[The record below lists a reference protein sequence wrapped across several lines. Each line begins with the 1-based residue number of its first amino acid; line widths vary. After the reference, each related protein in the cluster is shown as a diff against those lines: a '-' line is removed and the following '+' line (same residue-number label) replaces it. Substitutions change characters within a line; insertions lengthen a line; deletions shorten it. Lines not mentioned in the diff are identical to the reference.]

1 MKHAK
6 EAKQVSLTEGPILK
20 SLLNLAFPIMISSF
34 LGTLYNIVDMA
45 WVGLL
50 GANAVAGVGA
60 GGMYVWLSSGFSTM
74 TRMGGQVFAAQELG
88 KGRREEARQYAKAA
102 VQLVI
107 LMGVLYGA
115 VCLAFTDQLIG
126 FFQLSDAESV
136 AIGIQYTKITCGL
149 ILFSFLN
156 FTLTGLYTAQGDSRT
171 PFVANFAGMAANIV
185 LDPLFIFGAGPIP
198 GMQAA
203 GAAVATVCSQIIVTM
218 VLVVCTLKSR
228 KDADNE
234 NILKHMHLTTLC
246 KKWYYREVCRIG
258 IPSALQSIVYCGISM
273 VLTRMV
279 SSFGSAAVAAQRV
292 GGQIESISWNT
303 ADGFGTAMN
312 AFAGQNYGAGKMDR
326 VKKSYH
332 ISLAAVGTW
341 GLIITVVF
349 LVAPEPIS
357 RIFFHEAES
366 IQAFTGY
373 LQVISVCEAFM
384 CVELLT
390 IGTLCGL
397 GLTKLCSVVSI
408 SLTSIRIPLAW
419 ILSSTSLG
427 VLGVWWALSL
437 SSVAKG
443 CIFYLVFRKKSSD
456 LAKDLKREAE
466 SYEH

>member
-1 MKHAK
+1 MKRAK

-185 LDPLFIFGAGPIP
+185 LDPLFIFGAARHTGDAGSRSGGGNGLFP
-198 GMQAA
+198 GHCDR
-203 GAAVATVCSQIIVTM
+203 GSGGVY
-218 VLVVCTLKSR
+218 LKEPKR
-228 KDADNE
+228 
-234 NILKHMHLTTLC
+234 
-246 KKWYYREVCRIG
+246 CR
-258 IPSALQSIVYCGISM
+258 
-273 VLTRMV
+273 
-279 SSFGSAAVAAQRV
+279 
-292 GGQIESISWNT
+292 
-303 ADGFGTAMN
+303 
-312 AFAGQNYGAGKMDR
+312 
-326 VKKSYH
+326 
-332 ISLAAVGTW
+332 
-341 GLIITVVF
+341 
-349 LVAPEPIS
+349 
-357 RIFFHEAES
+357 
-366 IQAFTGY
+366 
-373 LQVISVCEAFM
+373 
-384 CVELLT
+384 
-390 IGTLCGL
+390 
-397 GLTKLCSVVSI
+397 
-408 SLTSIRIPLAW
+408 
-419 ILSSTSLG
+419 
-427 VLGVWWALSL
+427 
-437 SSVAKG
+437 
-443 CIFYLVFRKKSSD
+443 
-456 LAKDLKREAE
+456 
-466 SYEH
+466 

>member
-1 MKHAK
+1 M
-6 EAKQVSLTEGPILK
+6 
-20 SLLNLAFPIMISSF
+20 
-34 LGTLYNIVDMA
+34 
-45 WVGLL
+45 

-107 LMGVLYGA
+107 LMGVLYGV

-234 NILKHMHLTTLC
+234 NILKHMYLTTLC

-312 AFAGQNYGAGKMDR
+312 AFAGQ
-326 VKKSYH
+326 
-332 ISLAAVGTW
+332 
-341 GLIITVVF
+341 
-349 LVAPEPIS
+349 
-357 RIFFHEAES
+357 
-366 IQAFTGY
+366 
-373 LQVISVCEAFM
+373 
-384 CVELLT
+384 ELWRRQDGPGEEKLPY
-390 IGTLCGL
+390 IPDCCGNL
-397 GLTKLCSVVSI
+397 GLDHYRGI
-408 SLTSIRIPLAW
+408 SGGTRANFQDLFPRSGKYPGVYR
-419 ILSSTSLG
+419 LSAGNQCVRG
-427 VLGVWWALSL
+427 VYV
-437 SSVAKG
+437 
-443 CIFYLVFRKKSSD
+443 R
-456 LAKDLKREAE
+456 
-466 SYEH
+466 

>member
-1 MKHAK
+1 M
-6 EAKQVSLTEGPILK
+6 Q
-20 SLLNLAFPIMISSF
+20 NL
-34 LGTLYNIVDMA
+34 
-45 WVGLL
+45 WQ
-50 GANAVAGVGA
+50 
-60 GGMYVWLSSGFSTM
+60 SGFSIQ
-74 TRMGGQVFAAQELG
+74 RSPAADPFFVFEFHIDRAVYSPGRFPHSLCGQLCGNGGKHCLG
-88 KGRREEARQYAKAA
+88 
-102 VQLVI
+102 
-107 LMGVLYGA
+107 
-115 VCLAFTDQLIG
+115 
-126 FFQLSDAESV
+126 
-136 AIGIQYTKITCGL
+136 
-149 ILFSFLN
+149 
-156 FTLTGLYTAQGDSRT
+156 
-171 PFVANFAGMAANIV
+171 
-185 LDPLFIFGAGPIP
+185 PLFIFGAGPIQ

-203 GAAVATVCSQIIVTM
+203 GAAVATVCSQVIVTV

-397 GLTKLCSVVSI
+397 GLSQIMQCGEHFSYQYPNT
-408 SLTSIRIPLAW
+408 A
-419 ILSSTSLG
+419 G
-427 VLGVWWALSL
+427 VDIKQYQFGSAGSMV
-437 SSVAKG
+437 G
-443 CIFYLVFRKKSSD
+443 G
-456 LAKDLKREAE
+456 
-466 SYEH
+466 